1 MLFKCLKRF
10 SLLASALLFVTATVC
25 DLTANAAPVDGAKA
39 KAVAESFLTHTLG
52 AKDAS
57 GLKQQTWKYEGV
69 HLFTLPSQGWVMVAA
84 DDCARPV
91 LAYSL
96 TGTIHPDRMPVALQN
111 IVDVYQQEIDM
122 ARKSKDMPTD
132 DEWKLLAQGKSLAED
147 EEEVGP
153 LLTTQWYQRSP
164 YNMYCPSYTMT
175 GCVATAMAQVMKYW
189 NYPAF
194 GEGSHSYSDNSGY
207 GIQSADFA
215 NTRYDWSNMP
225 DRLTSASP
233 AEQKHAVATLM
244 YHCGVSV
251 DMGYSTIYS
260 GTTINKCET
269 ALPTYFHYNRHDIRY
284 RAKGSMS
291 NDAWTDTLI
300 AELRLRRP
308 ILHGGSG
315 PAGGHCFICDGF
327 NAQRY
332 LHFNLGEDGDGD
344 GYYQVGAITYG
355 AYAFNQAN
363 DAILGVHPEYG
374 IYLSSESLSF
384 NRFGD
389 EQQVWFCTSDTT
401 SAPWTATPSENWI
414 TVSGTD
420 FAHLG
425 QVTIGVSDNNSGQ
438 ERSGTVTFTQG
449 ARSVTLRVMQNAYDP
464 ATDYCPLTVEM
475 ENTHGEPWA
484 GDAHLSFESVG
495 GTVYGVV
502 SHTASSNSSTAT
514 VDVAPRDVMVRWHA
528 GGALDRYI
536 NYRIKNRHGEVLV
549 NVQNAYFEASDVLLA
564 WPCNGLGI
572 ADDMA
577 KPIALVRPNPT
588 SDFVQVE
595 IPEGGGTLSV
605 VSVLDAA
612 GRELMRMLP
621 GEGQSATCD
630 LRALSSGIYYLRV
643 LTSESLFVNK
653 VVKN

>member
-1 MLFKCLKRF
+1 MMPNSRNHTLVSPR
-10 SLLASALLFVTATVC
+10 LLSIAATLAFAFTAG
-25 DLTANAAPVDGAKA
+25 AAPVDSTRAA
-39 KAVAESFLTHTLG
+39 AVAQCFWSQTLCSKSAEG
-52 AKDAS
+52 LRQQPWQYGGVYLFVQPS
-57 GLKQQTWKYEGV
+57 G
-69 HLFTLPSQGWVMVAA
+69 GWVMVAA

-91 LAYSL
+91 LAYST
-96 TGTIHPDRMPVALQN
+96 TGAIHPDRMPVALQN
-111 IVDVYQQEIDM
+111 IVGEYQQEIEFIRTVKG
-122 ARKSKDMPTD
+122 APANE
-132 DEWKLLAQGKSLAED
+132 EWKLLSNGKALPGSKD
-147 EEEVGP
+147 EEVGP

-194 GEGSHSYSDNSGY
+194 GRGSHSYSDNSGY
-207 GIQSADFA
+207 GIQTADFA
-215 NTRYDWSNMP
+215 NTRYDWPNMP
-225 DRLTSASP
+225 NRLTSASP

-260 GTTINKCET
+260 GTTINKCEN
-269 ALPTYFHYNRHDIRY
+269 ALPTYFHYNSHDIRY
-284 RAKGSMS
+284 QAKGSMS

-374 IYLSSESLSF
+374 IYLNQETLSF
-384 NRFGD
+384 NRPASEG
-389 EQQVWFCTSDTT
+389 QVWFSTCDTS
-401 SAPWTATPSENWI
+401 SAPWTATSADSWI
-414 TVSGTD
+414 TVSGTG
-420 FAHLG
+420 FSHLG
-425 QVTIGVSDNNSGQ
+425 QVTIAVSENNTGE
-438 ERSGTVTFTQG
+438 ERTGRVVFAQGSLSVTVT
-449 ARSVTLRVMQNAYDP
+449 VIQNAYDP

-484 GDAHLSFESVG
+484 GDAYLSFESTG
-495 GTVYGVV
+495 GSVYGVAR
-502 SHTASSNSSTAT
+502 HTASSHSSTAT
-514 VDVAPRDVMVRWHA
+514 VNVAPHDVMVRWHP

-536 NYRIKNRHGEVLV
+536 NYKIKNRFGEVLV
-549 NVQNAYFEASDVLLA
+549 DVQNAYFDGSDVLLP
-564 WPCNGLGI
+564 WPCNSLGI
-572 ADDMA
+572 ENQER
-577 KPIALVRPNPT
+577 PSVSVYPNPT
-588 SDFVQVE
+588 SGIVTVSGLQPTPSGATIIMYDATGHAVLETVKQYESAATVN
-595 IPEGGGTLSV
+595 IQTL
-605 VSVLDAA
+605 
-612 GRELMRMLP
+612 P
-621 GEGQSATCD
+621 
-630 LRALSSGIYYLRV
+630 SGVYCLRV
-643 LTSESLFVNK
+643 LTSNGVYTSK
-653 VVKN
+653 VVKE

>member
-1 MLFKCLKRF
+1 MKRL
-10 SLLASALLFVTATVC
+10 SQLASALLFAAASVC
-25 DLTANAAPVDGAKA
+25 AFTANAAPVDSAKA
-39 KAVAESFLTHTLG
+39 KAVADCFWTHTLG

-57 GLKQQTWKYEGV
+57 GLQLQSWKYEGV
-69 HLFTLPSQGWVMVAA
+69 YLFTHPQQGWVMVAA
-84 DDCARPV
+84 DDRARPV

-96 TGTIHPDRMPVALQN
+96 TGTVRPDRMPVALQN

-132 DEWKLLAQGKSLAED
+132 DEWKLLGEGKGLTD
-147 EEEVGP
+147 GEESIGP

-215 NTRYDWSNMP
+215 NTHYDWPNMP
-225 DRLTSASP
+225 NRLTSASP

-269 ALPTYFHYNRHDIRY
+269 ALPTYFHYNSHDIRY
-284 RAKGSMS
+284 RAKGAMS

-300 AELRLRRP
+300 AELRHRRP

-327 NAQRY
+327 DAQRY

-344 GYYQVGAITYG
+344 GFYQVGAITYG
-355 AYAFNQAN
+355 AYSFNQAN

-374 IYLSSESLSF
+374 IYLNQESLSF
-384 NRFGD
+384 SRWGS

-401 SAPWTATPSENWI
+401 TAPWSATPSESWI

-449 ARSVTLRVMQNAYDP
+449 SRSVTLRVMQNAYDP
-464 ATDYCPLTVEM
+464 ATDYCQLTVEM

-495 GTVYGVV
+495 GTVYAVV

-514 VDVAPRDVMVRWHA
+514 VSVAPRDVMVRWHA

-536 NYRIKNRHGEVLV
+536 NYKIKNRYGEVLV
-549 NVQNAYFEASDVLLA
+549 NVQNAYFEGSDVLLA

-572 ADDMA
+572 DNDRV
-577 KPIALVRPNPT
+577 KPTVLVHPNPT
-588 SDFVQVE
+588 SGLVQVE
-595 IPEGGGTLSV
+595 IPANEGTLSV
-605 VSVLDAA
+605 ISVIDAS
-612 GRELMRMLP
+612 GRELFRTLANK
-621 GEGQSATCD
+621 GQTATCD
-630 LRALSSGIYYLRV
+630 LQALPSGIYYMRV
-643 LTSESLFVNK
+643 LTSEDIFVNK
-653 VVKN
+653 IVRN